1 MSVPA
6 TRGSSFARCSDSRIV
21 RAWLAGAIGLLVLVT
36 LGPVPA
42 SAAAGP
48 SIGGDVVVAPAPDYA
63 TEMRGNP
70 FDYSDAADLLTD
82 GYATAGWAPVKG
94 TTGKP
99 TFSGGKASWTMNSNG
114 GHVFPVWMTFP
125 GALPDADDGWWTPID
140 ADRYTRVAVRMHATA
155 PSTGGA
161 IDFWHCNEP
170 LDVTRCA
177 GRKAFG
183 IASGWQT
190 YLFDLA
196 AGGTQFATWDGEK
209 IGLQLT
215 LNSASGTTFTLDWV
229 RIYAPT
235 QTFAPS
241 RTGTLRWDRDTSTAN
256 NTASNPD
263 WGVLPNGRFEVGAF
277 PPGTYHLLDDAGYGD
292 TITIDDPPQPK
303 ILDPDAAG
311 GDDYATT
318 VTGDAWDFSQQSDI
332 LELGGAGAA
341 SWAGGALE
349 ATNSGNDPYVRMRL
363 NGAIDADRYHRLTVT
378 TSYEGQFD
386 LEDAPGG
393 GAHGRA
399 IFWTAQDGD
408 WNFANSREL
417 VTFTDR
423 TTYTYDLA
431 DPRLVTTEPGSPR
444 WDGAVTYFRWDPNED
459 PGARRWSVDEIRLAA
474 DDEADPVFDVRWLDP
489 SHQPGTTVTIGL
501 DGDRR
506 GFTGTTIATGVA
518 QQAGVNT
525 HRLDARDLL
534 PGLYWVW
541 VKADDGVSTTSTYAT
556 GPLRISDR
564 IAGPDRISTAVA
576 LSQSAYP
583 DGADVAA
590 VATAGTFADALAG
603 SQLAAA
609 ADAPI
614 LLSGKDRLDTAVAAE
629 LQRLGV
635 RTVYLLG
642 GSASLSSQ
650 VEADIEALPGVT
662 ARRLAG
668 SQRELTAVAIA
679 REAVALWQ
687 DAGAAPGPL
696 LVAQAF
702 DFPDALSA
710 GQLVAARRSPLLLI
724 PGDRPAPAEVAAFV
738 DELDPGEVVAVGGPV
753 SVPHE
758 RLVAVAGGR
767 PTDRISG
774 DGRHETAVAVR
785 AAAMAAGAD
794 GSRVLIASGR
804 TFPDA
809 LAAAA
814 VLVTR
819 RGTLLTSDAATLP
832 APTDTALR
840 EGAVAW
846 YRLVGGPNTLSQ
858 QVADQV
864 AAAAR

>member
-1 MSVPA
+1 M
-6 TRGSSFARCSDSRIV
+6 
-21 RAWLAGAIGLLVLVT
+21 RAWLAGAIGVLVLVT

-48 SIGGDVVVAPAPDYA
+48 NIGGDVVVAPAPDYA

-70 FDYSDAADLLTD
+70 FDYSDAADLHTD
-82 GYATAGWAPVKG
+82 GYATTGWAPVKG

-99 TFSGGKASWTMNSNG
+99 TFSGGQVTWTMNSKG

-155 PSTGGA
+155 PTGGAA

-170 LDVTRCA
+170 IVPFEVCA
-177 GRKAFG
+177 GRKTFG
-183 IASGWQT
+183 VQAGWHT
-190 YLFDLA
+190 YVIDLGG
-196 AGGTQFATWDGEK
+196 GGTQFASWDGER

-215 LNSASGTTFTLDWV
+215 LNEATGTTFTLDWV
-229 RIYAPT
+229 RIYSPT
-235 QTFAPS
+235 QTFTPS
-241 RTGTLRWDRDTSTAN
+241 RTGTLRWDRDTSEAN

-263 WGVLPNGRFEVGAF
+263 WGVLANGRFEVGAF

-292 TITIDDPPQPK
+292 TITIDAPPQPQ
-303 ILDPDAAG
+303 IVDPDAAG

-318 VTGDAWDFSQQSDI
+318 VTGDAWDFSQQSDV
-332 LELGGAGAA
+332 LELGGAGSA
-341 SWAGGALE
+341 SWSGGALE
-349 ATNSGNDPYVRMRL
+349 ATNTNNDPYVRMRL
-363 NGAIDADRYHRLTVT
+363 IGAIDADRYHRLTIS
-378 TSYEGQFD
+378 TSYDGQFD
-386 LEDAPGG
+386 LADAPGG

-431 DPRLVTTEPGSPR
+431 DPRVLSTESGSPR
-444 WDGAVTYFRWDPNED
+444 WGGAVTYFRWDPNED
-459 PGARRWSVDEIRLAA
+459 PGARRWRVDEIRLAA
-474 DDEADPVFDVRWLDP
+474 DDEADPVFDIRWLDP
-489 SHQPGTTVTIGL
+489 AHQPGTTVTIGL

-506 GFTGTTIATGVA
+506 GFDGHTIATGVA

-525 HRLDARDLL
+525 YRLDARDLL
-534 PGLYWVW
+534 PGSHWVW
-541 VKADDGVSTTSTYAT
+541 VRADDGVSTTSTYAT
-556 GPLRISDR
+556 GPLRIAER
-564 IAGPDRISTAVA
+564 IAGPDRITTAVA

-583 DGADVAA
+583 DGTDVAA

-614 LLSGKDRLDTAVAAE
+614 LLSGKDRLDAAVAAE
-629 LQRLGV
+629 LQRLGA

-642 GSASLSSQ
+642 GTASLSSQ

-662 ARRLAG
+662 AQRLAG

-679 REAVALWQ
+679 HEAVRRWQ
-687 DAGAAPGPL
+687 DAGAAPGPV
-696 LVAQAF
+696 LVAQAS

-710 GQLVAARRSPLLLI
+710 GQLVAAQRSPLLLI
-724 PGDRPAPAEVAAFV
+724 PSDRPAPTQVAAFV
-738 DELDPGEVVAVGGPV
+738 DDLDPVKVVAVGGPA
-753 SVPHE
+753 SVPPE

-774 DGRHETAVAVR
+774 DGRHDTAVAVR
-785 AAAMAAGAD
+785 AAAVAAGAD
-794 GSRVLIASGR
+794 GSRILIASGR

-809 LAAAA
+809 LAAAGL
-814 VLVTR
+814 LVTQ
-819 RGTLLTSDAATLP
+819 RGTLLTSDADSLP
-832 APTDTALR
+832 GPADAALR
-840 EGAVAW
+840 GGAVAW